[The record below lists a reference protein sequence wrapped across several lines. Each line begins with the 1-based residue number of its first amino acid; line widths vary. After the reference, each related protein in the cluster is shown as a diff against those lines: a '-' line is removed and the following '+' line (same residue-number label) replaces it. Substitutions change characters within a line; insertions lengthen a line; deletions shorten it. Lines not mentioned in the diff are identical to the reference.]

1 MIHFKKLL
9 LLGLLSISLPLS
21 KGYAEKRPD
30 IGLEILGK
38 PISVIKNKFPCA
50 PTIISGPSKSKT
62 ICATS
67 SNKLIIAAVKSRV
80 VSVEIIQFT
89 TKTSFNNILNGHLES
104 CRKSTENNFKLE
116 FIYEEEKTVI
126 LELGVSFSE
135 LRTEFYFLQYCRSRV
150 S

>member
-1 MIHFKKLL
+1 M
-9 LLGLLSISLPLS
+9 
-21 KGYAEKRPD
+21 
-30 IGLEILGK
+30 
-38 PISVIKNKFPCA
+38 
-50 PTIISGPSKSKT
+50 
-62 ICATS
+62 
-67 SNKLIIAAVKSRV
+67 KSRIV
-80 VSVEIIQFT
+80 LVEIIKLT
-89 TKTSFNNILNGHLES
+89 TKTSINSILNGHLKS